1 MTTQPDDSIENNNNH
16 HHDDAIIH
24 HASFFVLTCMH
35 LLLNIRR
42 YIHYTYTFP

>member
-1 MTTQPDDSIENNNNH
+1 MTTQPDDSIENNN
-16 HHDDAIIH
+16 HHDDAIH

-42 YIHYTYTFP
+42 YIHYTYTYTFP